1 MQDFYNSIPDF
12 NERKDKDLQQGFIST
27 ITNPTPELQQ
37 RSDFDFRSL
46 HTAIRNYPIDEWTG
60 FDWLSNRYPR
70 YKDRIQEARNK
81 GIPDRII
88 AKVFAEQLEP
98 RLNFVGNQEQV
109 NNFLGRTQL
118 SMQMDRRYE
127 EAKRFNAY
135 RQAFPDKSEQ
145 EIADALWLAQDSGV
159 QATALLRN
167 PELAKKLARGRPM
180 HYQIFGDK
188 RDTIPEGWST
198 LDIFMDRMFP
208 TNSPFRIGANNFLR
222 TQELG
227 ELGKL
232 VMDDK
237 ISRQEALHKKQE
249 IMQKYLPQP
258 VNQGGLYPYL
268 EGAASI
274 ATQGYSTG
282 TKSGLVLLAGS
293 MAAGPLGL
301 PAAAGQIGALLTA
314 ANELWKLSAGNK
326 YLELLEM
333 KDKEGKPIDEG
344 AAKTGAIFDGLVT
357 VAAEMIGL
365 PVSPPSVIY

>member
-12 NERKDKDLQQGFIST
+12 NESKDKDLQQGFIST

-46 HTAIRNYPIDEWTG
+46 NTAIRNYPIDEWTG

-88 AKVFAEQLEP
+88 AKVFAEQIEP

-109 NNFLGRTQL
+109 NNFLGRTPQ

-180 HYQIFGDK
+180 HYQ
-188 RDTIPEGWST
+188 
-198 LDIFMDRMFP
+198 L
-208 TNSPFRIGANNFLR
+208 IG
-222 TQELG
+222 
-227 ELGKL
+227 
-232 VMDDK
+232 
-237 ISRQEALHKKQE
+237 
-249 IMQKYLPQP
+249 
-258 VNQGGLYPYL
+258 
-268 EGAASI
+268 
-274 ATQGYSTG
+274 
-282 TKSGLVLLAGS
+282 
-293 MAAGPLGL
+293 
-301 PAAAGQIGALLTA
+301 
-314 ANELWKLSAGNK
+314 
-326 YLELLEM
+326 
-333 KDKEGKPIDEG
+333 
-344 AAKTGAIFDGLVT
+344 
-357 VAAEMIGL
+357 
-365 PVSPPSVIY
+365 